1 MDIGFI
7 ERTLKTTG
15 ILALIV
21 LTFGWMYY
29 PFYDVLA
36 LFSGMIWSIVNFY
49 FLALLIMATI
59 RPGEIDKGGAIVL
72 GLIKLPLLYA
82 AGYFL
87 VKAPIFDVVP
97 LAIGFGSLFAVML
110 LKVIA
115 RVMLGLD
122 DKRLPNGT
130 NEQEAH

>member
-7 ERTLKTTG
+7 QRTLKTTG

-21 LTFGWMYY
+21 LAFGWMYY

-36 LFSGMIWSIVNFY
+36 LFTGMIWSMVNFY
-49 FLALLIMATI
+49 FLALLIMTTI

-72 GLIKLPLLYA
+72 GLVKLPLLYT

-97 LAIGFGSLFAVML
+97 LAIGFSSLFAVML
-110 LKVIA
+110 LKVLA

-122 DKRLPNGT
+122 DKRLPKGT
-130 NEQEAH
+130 KEQEAH